1 MVVTRSSAIPLL
13 ANVTV
18 ALITSR
24 RRGIPTEVGVGVGN
38 GLDEESVVNCDNLL
52 TVGKPGPER
61 YRGRLGPGELH
72 RLDDALRIAL
82 GLD

>member
-1 MVVTRSSAIPLL
+1 MIVTRSSAIPLL

-18 ALITSR
+18 ALVTSR
-24 RRGIPTEVGVGVGN
+24 RRGLPTEAGVGAESD
-38 GLDEESVVNCDNLL
+38 LDEESVVNCDNLL
-52 TVGKPGPER
+52 TIGKPGLER
-61 YRGRLGPGELH
+61 YRGRLGPAELR

>member
-1 MVVTRSSAIPLL
+1 MVVTRSSALPHL

-24 RRGIPTEVGVGVGN
+24 RRGIPTEVGVGAGN

-52 TVGKPGPER
+52 TVGKPGLER

>member
-1 MVVTRSSAIPLL
+1 MIVTRSSAIPLL

-18 ALITSR
+18 ALVTSR
-24 RRGIPTEVGVGVGN
+24 RRGIPTEVSVGTGN
-38 GLDEESVVNCDNLL
+38 DLDEDSVVNCDNLL
-52 TVGKPGPER
+52 TVGKRGLER
-61 YRGRLGPGELH
+61 YRGRLGPGELR